1 MSHGAHVKDSWPGNI
16 HLQDAYGF
24 ELLSPSIQGTAILIQ
39 VMKII
44 LFQSRRALLNPTSQ
58 RHTHECV
65 MARIS
70 MSHGTHKN
78 GCGTHMNESW
88 CTYEGVMAYTFKV
101 TLRNHWSQRHTH
113 ELECVSWSDKAWW
126 RHTHEQGLP
135 SCSWACL
142 HNALSLMAHISWHGT
157 RINESWR
164 THDGIMVHVLRSHG
178 ATVHIQWSQRHTHK
192 CIMAHMS
199 MSHRTHV
206 NGSWHTRERFM
217 LHMPRSHSERF

>member
-142 HNALSLMAHISWHGT
+142 HNALSLMAHISMTWHTYKWVMAHTWWNHGT
-157 RINESWR
+157 RAKESR
-164 THDGIMVHVLRSHG
+164 CHG
-178 ATVHIQWSQRHTHK
+178 AHPMESKAHTQMH
-192 CIMAHMS
+192 HG
-199 MSHRTHV
+199 THV
-206 NGSWHTRERFM
+206 NES
-217 LHMPRSHSERF
+217 